1 MKNHNGF
8 ALSCQSHATIRTS
21 LTNKIVVTSKV
32 WSFKGVFMMAKR
44 VSKSLSAVA
53 VALVPMVFVGSV
65 AAQTNFTTT
74 TASVTLFGA
83 DGTTP
88 TAAFQ
93 QFLRATFGQGT
104 LVNVFAGG
112 ASVGQLVTAD
122 ASRGGNNYALQG
134 GTRFSLPGQ
143 GTGAAAGGHAPK
155 WNGWLSLARN
165 SVAYKF
171 QPLASDG
178 HVKNVTA
185 GIDYTF
191 DNKIIAGVA
200 VMYDKSDF
208 DLTGTVFTAGSKL
221 KGDGYKVAPYVAVP
235 LTRNLVLDAM
245 VGMGTSDVDLDL
257 GAVTGAS
264 NNIDGKTRFF
274 TSGLTFTAAKSGPV
288 GLSGRA
294 AYVNVK
300 DKLGSFVLTNGAGA
314 TNAVGNVD
322 TKLSQGRVGGKVT
335 YDAGFWTPYLGLT
348 YVYDFKK
355 PNDDLVLGLKPKAD
369 RDGVVG
375 TVGVSFNGSG
385 PLYGSVQYSHE
396 ASRDQIKN
404 NQIMLNL
411 GVKF

>member
-8 ALSCQSHATIRTS
+8 ALSCQSHATIRTG

-53 VALVPMVFVGSV
+53 VALVPMVYAGGV
-65 AAQTNFTTT
+65 AAADYTTT
-74 TASVTLFGA
+74 TASVTLFGT
-83 DGTTP
+83 DGKP
-88 TAAFQ
+88 TAAFKQ
-93 QFLRATFGQGT
+93 LLQATFGQGT

-257 GAVTGAS
+257 GTVTGAS

-294 AYVNVK
+294 AYVSVK

-375 TVGVSFNGSG
+375 TVGVSFNGRG